1 VNAPCYA
8 GLVRGIRIAVSDW
21 ASLAR
26 LDKLKLIPRGACF
39 SLPAGRQPGQSLRG
53 TKVNRAVAFSI
64 LLLLTAGCGY
74 IGQPLVPLANVPQ
87 RISDLAAVE
96 RGAVIIAHFTIPT
109 FTTENNP
116 IKTSVNLD
124 FRAGV
129 AGDPFNPGDWAN
141 EAKLISQ
148 FEVKDGL
155 ATFKIPTEAWTGK
168 KVTISVRSIGSNR
181 KRSDWSNFETLL
193 VVNPP
198 ETPSKP
204 AVDDVAAGERVTWTG
219 AGDQFRVLR
228 RVGDEKDFAVAA
240 TVKEHEWTD
249 TGIDYGEPY
258 SYAVQALMDA
268 GNQKM
273 AESDISAS
281 YTQVP
286 KDSFPPAVPS
296 GLRADRTANSVSLV
310 WEADT
315 DSDLAGYRIYRSEGN
330 APWQKLADVNTVPS
344 YSDAAVEHRK
354 TYHYAIS
361 AFDKTD
367 PPNESQHSAPVE
379 MVFP

>member
-1 VNAPCYA
+1 MNAPCYA
-8 GLVRGIRIAVSDW
+8 GLVRGIRIERKGLWRRHSC
-21 ASLAR
+21 L
-26 LDKLKLIPRGACF
+26 RGA
-39 SLPAGRQPGQSLRG
+39 LRAGDSSRRDGSRRVSTQQ
-53 TKVNRAVAFSI
+53 TKVCATVVFI

-87 RISDLAAVE
+87 RISDLAAVQ

-204 AVDDVAAGERVTWTG
+204 AVDDIAAGERVTWTG
-219 AGDQFRVLR
+219 AGDRFRILR
-228 RVGDEKDFAVAA
+228 RVADEKDYAIAA
-240 TVKEHEWTD
+240 TVQGHEWID
-249 TGIDYGEPY
+249 AGIDYGKPY
-258 SYAVQALMDA
+258 SYAVQALVDA
-268 GNQKM
+268 GNQKT
-273 AESDISAS
+273 AESDISPS
-281 YTQVP
+281 DTHTP
-286 KDSFPPAVPS
+286 KDTFPPAIPS

-310 WEADT
+310 WEP
-315 DSDLAGYRIYRSEGN
+315 DSEPDLAGYRIYRSEGN
-330 APWQKLADVNTVPS
+330 GPWQKLADVNTVPS
-344 YSDAAVEHRK
+344 YSDTAVEHGK